1 MQISLY
7 CPILTRLANCY
18 DIAGWGCAGQLPVKK
33 ILCIDDDR
41 SILELRR
48 HVLESS
54 GYDVLTAPSGQDG
67 LRLASRGEI
76 DLVILDYMMPGMDGA
91 EVAQNLKS
99 EFPKLPV
106 IAMSSVQVPD
116 RMMEAVDAF
125 IPKGQRVEVLLSAI
139 SSALAARPS

>member
-1 MQISLY
+1 
-7 CPILTRLANCY
+7 
-18 DIAGWGCAGQLPVKK
+18 VKK

-48 HVLESS
+48 RVLESS

-67 LRLASRGEI
+67 LKLVSRGEI

-91 EVAQNLKS
+91 EVAESLKS

-116 RMMEAVDAF
+116 RMMAKVDACV
-125 IPKGQRVEVLLSAI
+125 PKGQRVDVLLSAI
-139 SSALAARPS
+139 SRALSSTLSSTLAEQQPS

>member
-1 MQISLY
+1 M
-7 CPILTRLANCY
+7 
-18 DIAGWGCAGQLPVKK
+18 KK

-54 GYDVLTAPSGQDG
+54 GYDVLLAPSGQDG

-91 EVAQNLKS
+91 EVAESLKS
-99 EFPKLPV
+99 VFPKLPV
-106 IAMSSVQVPD
+106 IAMSSVQVPV
-116 RMMEAVDAF
+116 RMAATVDAC
-125 IPKGQRVEVLLSAI
+125 IPKGQRVEVLLSAV

>member
-1 MQISLY
+1 M
-7 CPILTRLANCY
+7 
-18 DIAGWGCAGQLPVKK
+18 KK

-41 SILELRR
+41 FLLELRR
-48 HVLESS
+48 QVLGSV
-54 GYDVLTAPSGQDG
+54 GYDVLTAPSGMDG

-76 DLVILDYMMPGMDGA
+76 DLVILDYWMPGMDGA
-91 EVAQNLKS
+91 EVAESLKS

-106 IAMSSVQVPD
+106 IAMSSAQVPD
-116 RMMEAVDAF
+116 RMMDAVDVF